1 MGIFSSIKK
10 LFFATESVAK
20 SSIEKSTEYVKEQ
33 ASDFVERAKEVVQEK
48 SEDFADSTS
57 GLREAISKKAEEGFS
72 SVKDMAADLGAKVK
86 DVASTID
93 EKFDATVE
101 AQLIASRCS
110 EPPQARSSWSLHLLA
125 DKMSDRR
132 CGRIAIC
139 RVTKP

>member
-1 MGIFSSIKK
+1 MNVR
-10 LFFATESVAK
+10 T
-20 SSIEKSTEYVKEQ
+20 
-33 ASDFVERAKEVVQEK
+33 VERLPQRFVDE
-48 SEDFADSTS
+48 
-57 GLREAISKKAEEGFS
+57 GLAVCLKGKLRPNTDKI
-72 SVKDMAADLGAKVK
+72 
-86 DVASTID
+86 
-93 EKFDATVE
+93 KFDATVE